1 VVLLFNLVDL
11 INRLGLADVL
21 PKWVEYFVEECAMAQ
36 LDQLGGHHWRRIL
49 LCNTIGVVPLGLD
62 GLQARD
68 QCNHVLGNVVDHVML
83 VICFQT
89 SITVSRERALIL
101 DVVNDRLGRDVE
113 LSQP

>member
-1 VVLLFNLVDL
+1 VVLLLNLVDL
-11 INRLGLADVL
+11 INKLGLADML
-21 PKWVEYFVEECAMAQ
+21 PEWVEYLVEECAMAQ
-36 LDQLGGHHWRRIL
+36 LDQLGGHHWWRIL
-49 LCNTIGVVPLGLD
+49 ICNTIGVVPLGLD

-68 QCNHVLGNVVDHVML
+68 QCNHVLGNVVDHIML

-101 DVVNDRLGRDVE
+101 DVVNDRLGQDVE